1 MVYLIYQVN
10 EVRRM
15 RWKPVCNECGSE
27 DLIVDAIL
35 RWNVEQK
42 TWTVYTE
49 SNITKCLNE
58 NCDNWE
64 ADTLCDW
71 IDLDENLPLFNSV
84 DANRYSV
91 QTLT

>member
-1 MVYLIYQVN
+1 MVYLTYQIN
-10 EVRRM
+10 EVKRM
-15 RWKPVCNECGSE
+15 RWKPICNECGSE

-42 TWTVYTE
+42 TWAVYTE

-58 NCDNWE
+58 ECDNWE
-64 ADTLCDW
+64 QDTYVDW
-71 IDLDENLPLFNSV
+71 IDLDENLPLFNT
-84 DANRYSV
+84 V